1 MAFASSQKGMSA
13 LGLLVF
19 IALAGFAINVAFKV
33 GPHYAENLQIK
44 RIITSIDRNQTDMTA
59 SDFYDYVAKGL
70 QVNGIQDV
78 DLKKAL
84 NVTAQDNKIL
94 AHLQYEQREPLIQN
108 IDLVVKFDQ
117 EFSVG
122 KP

>member
-1 MAFASSQKGMSA
+1 
-13 LGLLVF
+13 
-19 IALAGFAINVAFKV
+19 
-33 GPHYAENLQIK
+33 
-44 RIITSIDRNQTDMTA
+44 MTA